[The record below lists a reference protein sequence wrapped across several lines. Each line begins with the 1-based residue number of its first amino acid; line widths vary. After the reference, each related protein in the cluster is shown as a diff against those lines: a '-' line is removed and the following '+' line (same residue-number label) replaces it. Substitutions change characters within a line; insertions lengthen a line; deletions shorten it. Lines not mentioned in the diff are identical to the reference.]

1 MNTLKGKRIV
11 LLGGTS
17 GFGLATAKA
26 AAEEGAE
33 VIVASS
39 SQARVDAALASL
51 PAGSAGYAA
60 NLTDETAV
68 KELFEKIGAFDH
80 LVFTAGEA
88 LLISKLDNMDFEAAK
103 AAFNLRFWGA
113 MMAAKYAAGSINK
126 GGSITLTTGIA
137 GLRPWKD
144 WSVAAGVTGA
154 IESLARA
161 LAVELAPIRVNA
173 VSAGVVNT
181 NLWGNMP
188 DADRLAMF
196 AQVGSQLPVGRVG
209 EAEDLALCYLC
220 LMKQPF
226 STGQTIIVDG
236 GAVIV

>member
-113 MMAAKYAAGSINK
+113 MMAAK
-126 GGSITLTTGIA
+126 
-137 GLRPWKD
+137 
-144 WSVAAGVTGA
+144 
-154 IESLARA
+154 
-161 LAVELAPIRVNA
+161 
-173 VSAGVVNT
+173 
-181 NLWGNMP
+181 
-188 DADRLAMF
+188 
-196 AQVGSQLPVGRVG
+196 
-209 EAEDLALCYLC
+209 
-220 LMKQPF
+220 
-226 STGQTIIVDG
+226 
-236 GAVIV
+236 